1 MSSPMKLLSIFAL
14 LALLVVGCAPAA
26 PAEEFVAESV
36 ISEPA
41 APAPE
46 SPAAALAESSADLP
60 AESAE
65 ITDET
70 FDLVN
75 YNIGQQ
81 SERMIIKN
89 GDIKLLVKDTE
100 VAIDGVT
107 QLVRDVGGYIISSR
121 VWYED
126 WYGTGYKSASISVGV
141 PVDQFETALRRLRG
155 LSIRVLDEQ
164 ATGEDVTDQFVDLE
178 SKLTN
183 LEATR
188 NRIRTF
194 LDQAQ
199 TVEEALTINEELAK
213 VEAEIEEVKGRMN
226 YLAGRS
232 AFSTILITLS
242 PDLPAVTPTSTP
254 VPTAT
259 FTPMP
264 TATSTPWQPG
274 ETVRDAGQTLTKSY
288 QGIAEILIWLVLVF
302 LPIIAPFVFVGWLL
316 WRFFQKKK

>member
-1 MSSPMKLLSIFAL
+1 MKLLSIFAL

-26 PAEEFVAESV
+26 PAEEFVGYAAE
-36 ISEPA
+36 EPA
-41 APAPE
+41 PPAPE
-46 SPAAALAESSADLP
+46 APAAALAESPADLP
-60 AESAE
+60 DESAE

-199 TVEEALTINEELAK
+199 TV
-213 VEAEIEEVKGRMN
+213 
-226 YLAGRS
+226 
-232 AFSTILITLS
+232 
-242 PDLPAVTPTSTP
+242 
-254 VPTAT
+254 
-259 FTPMP
+259 
-264 TATSTPWQPG
+264 
-274 ETVRDAGQTLTKSY
+274 
-288 QGIAEILIWLVLVF
+288 
-302 LPIIAPFVFVGWLL
+302 
-316 WRFFQKKK
+316 KKP

>member
-1 MSSPMKLLSIFAL
+1 MSSPLKQLSILAVLVL
-14 LALLVVGCAPAA
+14 LIVGCAPAA
-26 PAEEFVAESV
+26 PIIEEPANNVASEALAPQ
-36 ISEPA
+36 EPA
-41 APAPE
+41 AAELAAPPDE
-46 SPAAALAESSADLP
+46 PL
-60 AESAE
+60 
-65 ITDET
+65 ITTD
-70 FDLVN
+70 DSIKLVD
-75 YNIGQQ
+75 YNIGQQQ

-126 WYGTGYKSASISVGV
+126 WYGTGYKYASISIGV

-155 LSIRVLDEQ
+155 LSVRVLDEQ

-194 LDQAQ
+194 LEQAT
-199 TVEEALTINEELAK
+199 TVEEALRINEELAK

-232 AFSTILITLS
+232 AFSTITITLS
-242 PDLPAVTPTSTP
+242 PDLPVVTPTVTP
-254 VPTAT
+254 TPTAT

-274 ETVRDAGQTLTKSY
+274 ETVRQAGKTLTTSY
-288 QGIAEILIWLVLVF
+288 QGMAEILIWLVLVL
-302 LPIIAPFVFVGWLL
+302 LPILAPFVFIGWLL
-316 WRFFQKKK
+316 WRFFGKKK

>member
-26 PAEEFVAESV
+26 PAEEFVGYAAE
-36 ISEPA
+36 EPA
-41 APAPE
+41 PPAPE
-46 SPAAALAESSADLP
+46 APAAALAESPADLP
-60 AESAE
+60 DESAE

-274 ETVRDAGQTLTKSY
+274 ETVREAGQTLTKSY

-302 LPIIAPFVFVGWLL
+302 LPIVAPFVFVGWLL

>member
-1 MSSPMKLLSIFAL
+1 M
-14 LALLVVGCAPAA
+14 
-26 PAEEFVAESV
+26 
-36 ISEPA
+36 
-41 APAPE
+41 
-46 SPAAALAESSADLP
+46 
-60 AESAE
+60 
-65 ITDET
+65 
-70 FDLVN
+70 
-75 YNIGQQ
+75 
-81 SERMIIKN
+81 
-89 GDIKLLVKDTE
+89 
-100 VAIDGVT
+100 
-107 QLVRDVGGYIISSR
+107 
-121 VWYED
+121 
-126 WYGTGYKSASISVGV
+126 
-141 PVDQFETALRRLRG
+141 RG

-199 TVEEALTINEELAK
+199 TVEEALTINEELSK

-226 YLAGRS
+226 YLSGRS

-242 PDLPAVTPTSTP
+242 PDLPVITPTSTP
-254 VPTAT
+254 MPTAT

-274 ETVRDAGQTLTKSY
+274 ETVRQAGQTLTTSY
-288 QGIAEILIWLVLVF
+288 QSITEILIWLVLVF
-302 LPIIAPFVFVGWLL
+302 LPILAPFVLVGWLL